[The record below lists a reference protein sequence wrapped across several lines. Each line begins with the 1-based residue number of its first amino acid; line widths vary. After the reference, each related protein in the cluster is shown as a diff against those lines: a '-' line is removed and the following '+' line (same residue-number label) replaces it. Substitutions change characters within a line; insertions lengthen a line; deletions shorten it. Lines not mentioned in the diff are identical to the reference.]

1 VTSLR
6 ERVAVGSFQRQ
17 QHLRLRSVH
26 CPAGDLTDLVLDLA
40 AAACAVAHD
49 AFVHLDQE
57 ARRGG
62 GRRQALLLTNVGE
75 VVVVLARPV
84 HVHATGDAVPL
95 GLGRLGSTLWAAH
108 DAMMRNRCSIA
119 IPPRLWE
126 PGPAGSTWE
135 ERASRPTL
143 RRPAGASAHAAGART
158 GSAARSTT
166 G

>member
-1 VTSLR
+1 MTSLR

-26 CPAGDLTDLVLDLA
+26 CAAGDLTDLVLDLA
-40 AAACAVAHD
+40 AAACAVAHH

-57 ARRGG
+57 ARRRWT
-62 GRRQALLLTNVGE
+62 RRQALLLTNVGE

-84 HVHATGDAVPL
+84 HVHATRDAVPL
-95 GLGRLGSTLWAAH
+95 RLGRLGSTLWAAH
-108 DAMMRNRCSIA
+108 DAMMRSGCSIA

-126 PGPAGSTWE
+126 LGPEGSTWE

-143 RRPAGASAHAAGART
+143 RHRAGASAHAAGART
-158 GSAARSTT
+158 ASAARSTT